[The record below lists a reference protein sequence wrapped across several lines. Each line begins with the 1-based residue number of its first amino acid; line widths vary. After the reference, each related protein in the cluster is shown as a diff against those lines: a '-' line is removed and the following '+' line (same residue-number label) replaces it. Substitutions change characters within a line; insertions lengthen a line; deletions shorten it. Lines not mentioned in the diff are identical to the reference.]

1 MDRTLNPYAPGS
13 GISPKALEG
22 RDAEIESIDTIVARA
37 RHGLHSRAIVLSGLR
52 GVGKTVLLNAFRL
65 HAKQRDW
72 ITVPIEARS
81 TETGRDSVRAKLAR
95 ELVVAARSSKIE
107 RAGEA
112 VKSAFGSITSFSASL
127 GMSGVSLGVD
137 RAVGRADSGVLEVD
151 LEEMVTDVATA
162 MKDKGLGFAIFVDE
176 MQDLDEELLTALLA
190 AQHAAGQDGLP
201 FYVFGAG
208 LPNLPSVLSEAR
220 SYAERLFEY
229 RQIGPLV
236 PDAARRALSRPAQE
250 MGASFD
256 DDALTR
262 LVEAADGYPYF
273 LQEYGKAV
281 WDVAPA
287 RPFTLADAEAAVVVG
302 TAQLDQGFFPAR
314 WDRATPGE
322 RAYLQAMARDGER
335 GSRTS
340 DVATRLGRGL
350 SSLGP
355 TRSELIKKGL
365 IYSPEHGRISYTV
378 PGMAD
383 FIRRQFSDQP
393 EVGRS
398 AP

>member
-1 MDRTLNPYAPGS
+1 MESALNPYAPGS
-13 GISPKALEG
+13 GLRPKALEG
-22 RDAEIESIDTIVARA
+22 REVELESIDTIVARA
-37 RHGLHSRAIVLSGLR
+37 RNRLHSRAIVLSGLR
-52 GVGKTVLLNAFRL
+52 GVGKTVLLNAFRA
-65 HAKQRDW
+65 HAQRMGW
-72 ITVPIEARS
+72 ITVSVEARS
-81 TETGRDSVRAKLAR
+81 TDTGRDSVRAKLAR

-107 RAGEA
+107 RAGEKVRA
-112 VKSAFGSITSFSASL
+112 AFGAITSFSASL
-127 GMSGVSLGVD
+127 GMSGISLGVE
-137 RAVGRADSGVLEVD
+137 RSEGRADSGVLEID

-162 MKDKGLGFAIFVDE
+162 LAEKGLGFAIFVDE
-176 MQDLDEELLTALLA
+176 MQDLDDELLVALLA
-190 AQHAAGQDGLP
+190 AQHAAGQSNLP

-236 PDAARRALSRPAQE
+236 PDAARRALARPAQD
-250 MGASFD
+250 MGARFD

-273 LQEYGKAV
+273 LQEFGKAM

-287 RPFTLADAEAAVVVG
+287 PQFTRADADAAVVVG
-302 TAQLDQGFFPAR
+302 TTQLDQGFFPAR

-322 RAYLQAMARDGER
+322 RAYMRSMARDGER

-340 DVATRLGRGL
+340 DVATRLGRAL

-355 TRSELIKKGL
+355 IRAELIKKGL
-365 IYSPEHGRISYTV
+365 IYSPEHGRIAYTV

-383 FIRRQFSDQP
+383 FIQRQYTDQI
-393 EVGRS
+393 
-398 AP
+398 